1 MAQQSVHTE
10 SARLAHIYLEM
21 TKIYNSVEMQESR
34 RHILGI
40 REAHKSLI
48 KDDKTNGNIS
58 QYAQRI
64 ILELLDKHIA
74 SVKEDPSAETK
85 YKKSIRFLESCP
97 EFATALSIAVDYPCF

>member
-1 MAQQSVHTE
+1 
-10 SARLAHIYLEM
+10 M

-85 YKKSIRFLESCP
+85 YKKSISLLDFIEDIGVLSSKGYIRKKIFLDLWE
-97 EFATALSIAVDYPCF
+97 I